1 MQADDGECKSVLVFY
16 SRVVRKEMME
26 DRQFLRS
33 IVLDDINDIDSEGYF
48 YMFFSDY
55 RFCILEYELEVED
68 REDFV
73 EDLLFQSRYRFEYV
87 REDEEILI
95 KKYERQLFF
104 FVSFLVEKYVLID
117 WKDKRWKKYV
127 NIEYGMVF
135 LVYIGGK
142 GNLSNN
148 VF

>member
-1 MQADDGECKSVLVFY
+1 
-16 SRVVRKEMME
+16 
-26 DRQFLRS
+26 
-33 IVLDDINDIDSEGYF
+33 
-48 YMFFSDY
+48 MFFSDY
-55 RFCILEYELEVED
+55 RFCILEYELEVDD

-87 REDEEILI
+87 REDEENFI
-95 KKYERQLFF
+95 KRYERQLSF

-127 NIEYGMVF
+127 NIEYGIVF

-142 GNLSNN
+142 ENLSNN

>member
-1 MQADDGECKSVLVFY
+1 MQADDGECKSVLV
-16 SRVVRKEMME
+16 SSVVRKEMME
-26 DRQFLRS
+26 FRQFLRS
-33 IVLDDINDIDSEGYF
+33 IVLYDINDIDLEGYF
-48 YMFFSDY
+48 YMFFSDC
-55 RFCILEYELEVED
+55 RLCILEYELEVDD
-68 REDFV
+68 REDFL
-73 EDLLFQSRYRFEYV
+73 EDLLFQSRDRFEYV

-127 NIEYGMVF
+127 NIEYGIVF